1 MALDKVLPHRDFMQI
16 LQLDEYECE
25 GEAVLEYDAEWLAIL
40 RSTMCMTNTTNTH
53 TRLPNPNGSSDG
65 ERYVHAMAWKV
76 MSSVS
81 RGARESKH
89 HLTRLLLP

>member
-1 MALDKVLPHRDFMQI
+1 MQI

-40 RSTMCMTNTTNTH
+40 RSTMDMTNTSNTH

-65 ERYVHAMAWKV
+65 ERYVHAMAWK
-76 MSSVS
+76 MVS
-81 RGARESKH
+81 RGQRDGESKH
-89 HLTRLLLP
+89 RLTRLLLPSLTRV